1 MGSRVRAGS
10 AALVLVVGAVVAG
23 APPSAASSRSPV
35 ASAAPAEGW
44 GRDYNSGGF
53 SSRLD
58 DNATDV
64 VTSPDGA
71 RVFTFGTSESPR
83 HDSNYR
89 IVAYDSSSG
98 AQQWT
103 KQYDAPAHGD
113 DVPHGVVVSPDGLTV
128 FVTGSSQG
136 AGGTSDIFTIAYR
149 ASSGVTL
156 WQVRSHSP
164 AGVSAVG
171 DAIAVTPDG
180 AEVVVSGNSGNEHLL
195 FAYDVDTG
203 VRRWATRDEASYGSS
218 VGVSPDGTKVVVT
231 GHTGSD
237 IQTVAYRT
245 SDGRAL
251 WNKRF
256 DGGHEDY
263 PVDLVVSPDGS
274 RVFVA
279 GISEGPPSADFRTI
293 AYRTSTGA
301 QLWTRRA
308 DGAAHLDDS
317 ASSVDVTPDGATVI
331 VTGTSRG
338 TSRSEALTV
347 AYDTATGTKR
357 WSKRFANASQPVF
370 VADGAANPVRKEF
383 YVTGE
388 LGGSLEPP
396 MRSKLV
402 TIAYSTT
409 TGTRLWTVIY
419 DPGEF
424 VSRGGLAVHPGGTD
438 LFVVGTEFPLDFG
451 GSIPD
456 DPDNA
461 FVTLDYRLR

>member
-1 MGSRVRAGS
+1 M
-10 AALVLVVGAVVAG
+10 
-23 APPSAASSRSPV
+23 
-35 ASAAPAEGW
+35 
-44 GRDYNSGGF
+44 
-53 SSRLD
+53 
-58 DNATDV
+58 
-64 VTSPDGA
+64 
-71 RVFTFGTSESPR
+71 
-83 HDSNYR
+83 
-89 IVAYDSSSG
+89 
-98 AQQWT
+98 
-103 KQYDAPAHGD
+103 
-113 DVPHGVVVSPDGLTV
+113 
-128 FVTGSSQG
+128 
-136 AGGTSDIFTIAYR
+136 FTIAYR
-149 ASSGVTL
+149 ASTGVTL
-156 WQVRSHSP
+156 WQARSHSP
-164 AGVSAVG
+164 AGVSAVA
-171 DAIAVTPDG
+171 DAIAATPDG

-195 FAYDVDTG
+195 FAYDADTG
-203 VRRWATRDEASYGSS
+203 VRLWATRGEAAYASS

-231 GHTGSD
+231 GHTDSD
-237 IQTVAYRT
+237 IETVAYNAST
-245 SDGRAL
+245 GSPL

-256 DGGHEDY
+256 DGGEEDY
-263 PVDLVVSPDGS
+263 PVDLVISPDGS

-279 GISEGPPSADFRTI
+279 GVSEGPPSADVTTI

-301 QLWTRRA
+301 RLWTRRA

-317 ASSVDVTPDGATVI
+317 ASSLDVTPDGATVI

-347 AYDTATGTKR
+347 AYDTATGIKR
-357 WSKRFANASQPVF
+357 WSKRFANATQPVF
-370 VADGAANPVRKEF
+370 VADGAANPVRTEF

-396 MRSKLV
+396 TLSKLV

-424 VSRGGLAVHPGGTD
+424 VSRGGLAVRPGGTD
-438 LFVVGTEFPLDFG
+438 LFVVGTQFPLDFG